1 MTEVAVASPKPSEFG
16 TVGDYWANEGW
27 LVSVYFNPTP
37 RTLRPKQHIEAIGPL
52 LPSRHSPLQRNGN
65 GNQGCYLAGISETLA
80 HLLLALLNVEV
91 LPYFAT
97 AAHVNDAGIDHDALD
112 DIHQIKTNLPIPE
125 TQRLQLGKARIGQ
138 GLFRKRVLL
147 VDPSCRVTG
156 VDDPRLLIASHI
168 KPWKDASN
176 TERINGFNGLMLSP
190 RVDALF
196 DEHLISFENEGKI
209 LVHKSLPKIVLD
221 RWSLDLTKAV
231 DRFKPEQTS
240 FLDHHRKLF
249 EARPG

>member
-1 MTEVAVASPKPSEFG
+1 
-16 TVGDYWANEGW
+16 
-27 LVSVYFNPTP
+27 
-37 RTLRPKQHIEAIGPL
+37 
-52 LPSRHSPLQRNGN
+52 
-65 GNQGCYLAGISETLA
+65 
-80 HLLLALLNVEV
+80 
-91 LPYFAT
+91 
-97 AAHVNDAGIDHDALD
+97 
-112 DIHQIKTNLPIPE
+112 
-125 TQRLQLGKARIGQ
+125 
-138 GLFRKRVLL
+138 
-147 VDPSCRVTG
+147 
-156 VDDPRLLIASHI
+156 
-168 KPWKDASN
+168 
-176 TERINGFNGLMLSP
+176 MLSP